1 MVWEPYTN
9 DRPPSVASAMAMPSS
24 ATACMMAD
32 TMGMFNEM
40 AGSSPRL
47 NFTSGVFRLTSAGM
61 HWAEE

>member
-1 MVWEPYTN
+1 
-9 DRPPSVASAMAMPSS
+9 MAMPSS
-24 ATACMMAD
+24 DTACMMAD